1 MEKNLYL
8 ELRNRQQKR
17 FDDFCYK
24 YAFFAF
30 NRDQLLKGFKK
41 LGITEEEAADKL
53 YSMGG
58 GGFYLREKAKEFH
71 DIVSLGMKEREDAAA
86 DPETGDKYLFQ
97 MFYFEL
103 NNHEYSYTGEME
115 ETLDSLGYT
124 WEDVKSDQRLAEA
137 LYKASR
143 QIMREADA
151 E

>member
-30 NRDQLLKGFKK
+30 SREQLLKGFKK

-58 GGFYLREKAKEFH
+58 GGYYLKEKAAEFNS
-71 DIVSLGMKEREDAAA
+71 IITLGDKERREAAA

-124 WEDVKSDQRLAEA
+124 LEDVKSDQRLAEA

>member
-1 MEKNLYL
+1 M

-17 FDDFCYK
+17 FDDFCNQ

-30 NRDQLLKGFKK
+30 NHDQLLDGLRK
-41 LGITEEEAADKL
+41 LNITEEEAAEKL

-58 GGFYLREKAKEFH
+58 GGYYLKEKAAEFNS
-71 DIVSLGMKEREDAAA
+71 IITLGDKERREAAA

-97 MFYFEL
+97 MFYYEL

-124 WEDVKSDQRLAEA
+124 WEDVKADQRLGAA
-137 LYKASR
+137 LLKASQ
-143 QIMREADA
+143 QIMKEA
-151 E
+151 EEL

>member
-41 LGITEEEAADKL
+41 LGITEEDAADKL

-58 GGFYLREKAKEFH
+58 GGFYLKEKAEEFNS
-71 DIVSLGMKEREDAAA
+71 IVKLGMKEREEAAA
-86 DPETGDKYLFQ
+86 DPETGD
-97 MFYFEL
+97 MDD
-103 NNHEYSYTGEME
+103 
-115 ETLDSLGYT
+115 TLDSLGYT

-143 QIMREADA
+143 QIMREA
-151 E
+151 EE